1 MGLLAS
7 IWKHIK
13 LKLTSRPAKR
23 RAKNKSQIQVG
34 LAVAGNVNIIE
45 LRNQ

>member
-13 LKLTSRPAKR
+13 LKLTWPAKI

-34 LAVAGNVNIIE
+34 LAVVGNVNIIE